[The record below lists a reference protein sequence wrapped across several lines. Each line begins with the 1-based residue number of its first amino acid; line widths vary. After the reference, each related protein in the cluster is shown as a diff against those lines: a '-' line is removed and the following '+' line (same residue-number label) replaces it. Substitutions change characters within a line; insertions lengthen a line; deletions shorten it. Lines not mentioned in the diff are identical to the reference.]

1 MSALQPAVTMS
12 EAQAYLRLEIDDEE
26 PMLSGLIRTTTALCE
41 TFINQV
47 LITRDFTVDLQC
59 SRNWQRLSINPV
71 RSVTGVSM
79 VALDGTETAL
89 AATDYEIDLDA
100 SGWGWVRVTM
110 AGAESRIRARGTA
123 GLATTQ
129 SDVPEP
135 IRQGVLRLVAH
146 MFEQRDRGGGQ
157 VPAAVTALW
166 RPYRRLVL
174 A

>member
-1 MSALQPAVTMS
+1 MS

-26 PMLSGLIRTTTALCE
+26 PMLSALIRTTTVLCE
-41 TFINQV
+41 TFLNQV
-47 LITRDFTVDLQC
+47 LIARDFAVDLQC
-59 SRNWQRLSINPV
+59 RNWQRLPINPV
-71 RSVTGVSM
+71 RSVTSVAM
-79 VALDGTETAL
+79 VASDGSETAL

-100 SGWGWVRVTM
+100 SGSGWVRAIM
-110 AGAESRIRARGTA
+110 PGAESRIRVRGTA
-123 GLATTQ
+123 GLAATQ

-166 RPYRRLVL
+166 RPYRRMVL

>member
-1 MSALQPAVTMS
+1 MSGLQPAVTLS

-26 PMLSGLIRTTTALCE
+26 PMLSALIRTTTALCE

-47 LITRDFTVDLQC
+47 LIARDFTVDLQC
-59 SRNWQRLSINPV
+59 SRNWQRLSVNPV
-71 RSVTGVSM
+71 RSITSIAM
-79 VALDGTETAL
+79 LANDGSETSL
-89 AATDYEIDLDA
+89 PAADYEIDVDA
-100 SGWGWVRVTM
+100 SGSGWVRVTM
-110 AGAESRIRARGTA
+110 PAAESRIRVRGTA
-123 GLATTQ
+123 GLAATQ

-166 RPYRRLVL
+166 RPYRRMVL